1 MMDYSKY
8 MELIYKGKNEEAIAL
23 KNVKVVSTFKDG
35 YTVQIKESPLLSLES
50 INYTI
55 ENSTKSL
62 TIILHADAY
71 ARVTDEMFEK
81 AAAKNITIT
90 SA

>member
-1 MMDYSKY
+1 MFGNISFG
-8 MELIYKGKNEEAIAL
+8 LCSNL
-23 KNVKVVSTFKDG
+23 TNVKIISEKNDG
-35 YTVQIKESPLLSLES
+35 KTANLSASPLLSLES